1 MGKIALG
8 NNIRN
13 FLNNGDLRRFRFWLQ
28 LLLFILFVYGGYFA
42 IQLGDSLPTFSCT
55 FVDGKPGTC
64 YLVPLQH
71 QMVTTPA
78 ELFSYAG
85 KRVLTGF
92 IYFVLWF
99 WVFNK
104 AWCGYACPLGT
115 LQDWITAL
123 RKRLGIRHSSYTWN
137 QFRWLK
143 KIKYLLLVLLIFIPM
158 MIGSGVFSHDMGTP
172 FCMICPAR
180 TILPIFNGDFSQ
192 LSIDFSSK
200 TKMIMTALGMLI
212 TGIFLAGAFIKK
224 RFFCFFCPMS
234 ALHYMVSK
242 PALLKLRKDGSKCT
256 KCGDCYNVCDMQIKE
271 IADDVENRN
280 IMQDD
285 CIMCFKCVA
294 SCPEEGALEVDVMG
308 QPVFE
313 ATVKGYIK
321 RMEKDNRRG

>member
-1 MGKIALG
+1 LV

-13 FLNNGDLRRFRFWLQ
+13 FVNHGDLRRFRFLLQ
-28 LLLFILFVYGGYFA
+28 LLLFILFVYGGYAA
-42 IQLGDSLPTFSCT
+42 IKLGDSLPTFSCT

-99 WVFNK
+99 LVFNK

-115 LQDWITAL
+115 LQDWITSL
-123 RKRLGIRHSSYTWN
+123 RKRFGIRHSSYTWG
-137 QFRWLK
+137 QFKVLK
-143 KIKYLLLVLLIFIPM
+143 KIKYILLVLLIFIPM

-180 TILPIFNGDFSQ
+180 TILPLFSGDFSQ

-200 TKMIMTALGMLI
+200 TKMIMTALGMLV

-242 PALLKLRKDGSKCT
+242 PALIKLRKDGSKCT

-294 SCPEEGALEVDVMG
+294 SCPEEGALEVDFMG

-321 RMEKDNRRG
+321 RMEKDNNRG